1 MVQGRQTLSKAY
13 QSEIFFAMQEKIM
26 TAVTVVSY
34 IFPNVGFYLSKL
46 GFEHCFTII
55 YFLQEGV

>member
-1 MVQGRQTLSKAY
+1 MVQDRQTLSKAY
-13 QSEIFFAMQEKIM
+13 QSEIFFAMQEKLSQPSLY
-26 TAVTVVSY
+26 VSY
-34 IFPNVGFYLSKL
+34 IFPNVGFCLSKL